1 MLLALSYLFL
11 FLGVLFFIIGT
22 IGLFRFI
29 DLYTRLHAIAK
40 VDNLG
45 LGFIVLGLLL
55 RCDDIFVALKLI
67 LIWLLA
73 LLSSATISFILSNH
87 ANKSGETPLMQCDI
101 RDYDDS

>member
-1 MLLALSYLFL
+1 MLELLSYLFL
-11 FLGVLFFIIGT
+11 FLGVIFFIIGT

-45 LGFIVLGLLL
+45 LGFIVFGLLL
-55 RCDDIFVALKLI
+55 RCDNIFTAMKLI
-67 LIWLLA
+67 LIWILA

-87 ANKSGETPLMQCDI
+87 ANKSGETPIMQCDI
-101 RDYDDS
+101 RD